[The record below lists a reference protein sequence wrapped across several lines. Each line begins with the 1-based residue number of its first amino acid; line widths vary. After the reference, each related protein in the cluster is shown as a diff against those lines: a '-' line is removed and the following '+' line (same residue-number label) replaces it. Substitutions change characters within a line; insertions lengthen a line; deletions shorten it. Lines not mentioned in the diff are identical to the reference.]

1 MDEQQIASKK
11 ETRLLI
17 VEDEKDYRTILA
29 ERLELEGYKVF
40 QAENGE
46 VALRLLK
53 DTDVDLILL
62 DMLMPTM
69 DGVTFFYQMEHT
81 LQKQIPVIILTNLT
95 EAAYPQGVSDFII
108 KANTSL
114 DEVSQKIKK
123 HLNTLSTETNE

>member
-123 HLNTLSTETNE
+123 HLNALSTETNE